1 MPQVDRV
8 VPETMIDTFAT
19 LLIFQIIGEAAAHAL
34 SLPIPGPVIG
44 MVLLFMFLVFKENAA
59 EKLAP
64 TSQGLLRHMS
74 ILFVPAGVGVMLHGQ
89 RIAAE
94 WLPIT
99 VALVVSTVAAIIVTA
114 LVVRWLH
121 K

>member
-1 MPQVDRV
+1 
-8 VPETMIDTFAT
+8 MIDTFAT
-19 LLIFQIIGEAAAHAL
+19 LLIFQIIGETASHAL

-44 MVLLFMFLVFKENAA
+44 MVLLFIFLIVKEGAS

-74 ILFVPAGVGVMLHGQ
+74 ILFVPAGVGVMLHGK

-94 WLPIT
+94 WLPIS
-99 VALVVSTVAAIIVTA
+99 VGLIVSTVAAILVTA
-114 LVVRWLH
+114 LVIRWLQ